1 MQIAFLTL
9 FLGLVTGP
17 QAVTV
22 DPGAGVAALELAL
35 DGRGVARLEHAPWSA
50 TVDFGPALLPHRL
63 EARGLAADGSE
74 VARAEQWVNLPRPQ
88 AEVDIVL
95 EGSAAGSTRTA
106 RLTWESFT
114 RQAPSELEL
123 SLDGTPLALDAR
135 AQAPLEI
142 PRAGAAHVLSARL
155 RFPDG
160 VEARKD
166 LVLSGDYGGDVATE
180 LTAVAVR
187 GAAPG
192 KPAKTLAARDLQG
205 RFLAEGRPAEVAAVE
220 QEPAEV
226 FVVRAAGAQSALL
239 DRVMPGPAGAHS
251 QPNMG
256 ASRASASLD
265 GRAYGTFAPD
275 PRIHIHFVSPVARI
289 FKNGAATTAELF
301 DITPSMTAPGLDLGR
316 LLLQV
321 RFRLPDHPRLA
332 DAVASAGLDALAR
345 ETPRAVV
352 FIAGGQDGAADP
364 SLFLPAAVRGY
375 LDAIG
380 VPLFVWSVGRPGR
393 ALAAWGDAQSIA
405 SPWELRRAY
414 ERLEREVL
422 SQQIVWLQGRHLPQA
437 ITLAR
442 GAGGAAGG
450 YGARGGP
457 ADQLELIAKPPAPAA
472 AAPGHGRP

>member
-1 MQIAFLTL
+1 MQIVFLTL

-17 QAVTV
+17 QSVAV
-22 DPGAGVAALELAL
+22 DPGAGVAAVELAL

-50 TVDFGPALLPHRL
+50 AVDFGPALLPHRL

-74 VARAEQWVNLPRPQ
+74 VAHAEQWVNLPRPQ
-88 AEVDIVL
+88 AEVDVVL

-106 RLTWESFT
+106 RLAWDSFT

-123 SLDGTPLALDAR
+123 SLDGVPLALDA
-135 AQAPLEI
+135 QARTPLEL

-166 LVLSGDYGGDVATE
+166 VVLSGDYGGDVSTE

-192 KPAKTLAARDLQG
+192 KPPRTLAARDLQG
-205 RFLAEGRPAEVAAVE
+205 RFLAGGRPAEVAAVE

-239 DRVMPGPAGAHS
+239 ERVVANPAGAHS
-251 QPNMG
+251 PPIRG
-256 ASRASASLD
+256 APRTGSTLD
-265 GRAYGTFAPD
+265 GRAYGTFEPD
-275 PRIHIHFVSPVARI
+275 PRIHFHFVSPVARI
-289 FKNGAATTAELF
+289 YKRGATTTAERF
-301 DITPSMTAPGLDLGR
+301 DITPSMTAPGVDLG
-316 LLLQV
+316 LLLLAV

-332 DAVASAGLDALAR
+332 DAVAAAGLDALAR

-352 FIAGGQDGAADP
+352 LIAGGQDGAADP
-364 SLFLPAAVRGY
+364 SLFLPATVRAY

-393 ALAAWGDAQSIA
+393 ALEPWGEIDNIA
-405 SPWELRRAY
+405 LPWELRRAY
-414 ERLEREVL
+414 QRLEKELL
-422 SQQIVWLQGRHLPQA
+422 SQQIVWLHGRHLPQA
-437 ITLAR
+437 IALAR
-442 GAGGAAGG
+442 GAGGAEGG
-450 YGARGGP
+450 RGTRGAP
-457 ADQLELIAKPPAPAA
+457 ADQLELVAKPPSP
-472 AAPGHGRP
+472 PPRH